1 MDERQFRNERHPRP
15 SHEESV
21 KQQQPF
27 IQDSGRTQ
35 QRFQPAA
42 YSAQEEYERSTYDS
56 EHSETHRR
64 MSPGHAEEPPSTNKR
79 SKLVKIGAAVLVG
92 LALLYVLPIPL
103 GDMRVTGSDKV
114 TLGDVKV
121 AGNID
126 EPVNLLKVRTEKLKD
141 RLSKDLRVEEA
152 QISYEFP
159 LTMVVNIVER
169 RAIAVI
175 PSQFGYLTLD
185 KTGQV
190 VASEPAITAT
200 NVPIISGVK
209 TGNILLGDTITNPD
223 ILAALTYLNALSRNG
238 FKNIAEVNIG
248 DPDNLLA
255 YTVNGLQL
263 RLGNSQ
269 DLAKKAELS
278 ESMIKD
284 IETRKVN
291 AQYIDVNLTSPYIK
305 AQ

>member
-21 KQQQPF
+21 KQHPF
-27 IQDSGRTQ
+27 IQDSGQTQ

-114 TLGDVKV
+114 TLEDVKV

-223 ILAALTYLNALSRNG
+223 ILAALTYLNALSRDG

>member
-1 MDERQFRNERHPRP
+1 MDERQFRNERPPRP

-21 KQQQPF
+21 TQQPF
-27 IQDSGRTQ
+27 IQDSGQTQ
-35 QRFQPAA
+35 QRFQPAG

-56 EHSETHRR
+56 EHSEIHRR
-64 MSPGHAEEPPSTNKR
+64 MSPGHAEEPLSTNKR

-114 TLGDVKV
+114 TLEDVKV

-209 TGNILLGDTITNPD
+209 TGNILLGDTITDPD
-223 ILAALTYLNALSRNG
+223 ILAALTYLNALSRDG

>member
-114 TLGDVKV
+114 TLEDVKV

-223 ILAALTYLNALSRNG
+223 ILAALTYLNALSRDG

>member
-114 TLGDVKV
+114 TLEDVKV

-223 ILAALTYLNALSRNG
+223 ILAALTYLNALSRDG

-305 AQ
+305 VQ